1 MVAMT
6 TREPTEAMR
15 ETAKAITVVW
25 ATGKSSTTLED
36 AIARALMEQD
46 AAARREGFEQAR
58 EAAATEIWD
67 GTEQP
72 PDTWINVA
80 TGLPTWTPIQA
91 ERIWRA
97 QRIRALTPVAAS
109 EKENEGGP

>member
-1 MVAMT
+1 MT
-6 TREPTEAMR
+6 AREPTEAMR
-15 ETAKAITVVW
+15 ETALDVRRRIGTVD
-25 ATGKSSTTLED
+25 AETGAD
-36 AIARALMEQD
+36 IIARALMEQD
-46 AAARREGFEQAR
+46 AAARREGFEQAI

-72 PDTWINVA
+72 PGTWINVA

-97 QRIRALTPVAAS
+97 QRIRALTPEPPS
-109 EKENEGGP
+109 EKENEGG